1 MSHRYF
7 DGRVAKPH
15 DVSVIIRPTEI
26 EIVDPEGRGLAIW
39 PMPHIRV
46 ADHNAVSGAYRL
58 RLEPDRAERLELASG
73 ADLERLLAE
82 QPQFARWRRREQ
94 VALLKGFALWG
105 SAAAI
110 VGVALYFSW
119 TKVTTELA
127 MRMPRSWEDKIG
139 SEIEYSWFPESQ
151 RCTGAEGLKALRAL
165 GDRLWPGATVGSDTG
180 KIQLFVLRDKD
191 ANAFAVPGHRIVVY
205 SGLIDRAK
213 SPEMVAGVLAH
224 EMGHVE
230 LRHPIRGL
238 IHQLGIGAVA
248 TLIFGDSTLASV
260 GQLALLLSYSRD
272 MEREADQRGIALL
285 QQAGIRADG
294 MAAFFEEFKKDGA
307 GGLPDFL
314 STHPDLDARIAAT
327 TQPSTGAPA
336 MSEAEWKAL
345 RAVCARE

>member
-15 DVSVIIRPTEI
+15 EVSVVIRPAEI
-26 EIVDPEGRGLAIW
+26 EIVDAEGRGLAIW
-39 PMPHIRV
+39 PVQHVRV
-46 ADHNAVSGAYRL
+46 ADQNAVSGAYML
-58 RLEPDRAERLELASG
+58 RLEPDRAERLELAGG
-73 ADLERLLAE
+73 ADLQRLLAE

-94 VALLKGFALWG
+94 AVLLKGFLLWG
-105 SAAAI
+105 SIAAM
-110 VGVALYFSW
+110 VGVALYFGW
-119 TKVTTELA
+119 TSATTALA
-127 MRMPRSWEDKIG
+127 MHMPRSWENRIG
-139 SEIEYSWFPESQ
+139 AELEYSWFPESQ
-151 RCTGAEGLKALRAL
+151 RCTGAEGLKALRGL
-165 GDRLWPGATVGSDTG
+165 GDRLWPEQGDGGDI
-180 KIQLFVLRDKD
+180 KLFVLRDRD

-238 IHQLGIGAVA
+238 IHQLGLGAVF
-248 TLIFGDSTLASV
+248 TLLLGDSTLANV

-285 QQAGIRADG
+285 RRAGIRADG
-294 MAAFFEEFKKDGA
+294 MAAFFEEFKKDGK

-327 TQPSTGAPA
+327 KQPPTGNPA
-336 MSEAEWKAL
+336 MSEAEWQAL
-345 RAVCARE
+345 KAVCARR